1 MMRAFKNHFA
11 FEFKT
16 GIRDKNLLLLNYLFP
31 LGFYILISVLMSNIN
46 PVFIETLIP
55 AMVLIS
61 ILASTLLGLPDPFVK
76 MRDAGVFRSYKI
88 NGVPA
93 ASIIAIPPLTIILH
107 MLIVSAI
114 ITSTAFIFFDAPLP
128 LNWPVFILVFILT
141 LFTSSGLGV
150 LIGVASSNTRATVLW
165 SQLFFLPSMMIS
177 GFFIPSQM
185 LPSVI
190 RRVSMLLPVT
200 HSFNLFRS
208 YSYQQYI
215 GYDPI
220 WSALILLVGGILS
233 FGLAIFLFNWDS
245 NNDTRRGHP
254 ALAFLVLIPYI
265 IGAVFLV

>member
-1 MMRAFKNHFA
+1 MGAFKSHFV

-31 LGFYILISVLMSNIN
+31 LGFYVLISMLMVNIN
-46 PVFIETLIP
+46 PVFVETLIP
-55 AMVLIS
+55 AMILIS
-61 ILASTLLGLPDPFVK
+61 ILASTLLGLPDPFVR
-76 MRDAGVFRSYKI
+76 MREAGIFRSYKI

-93 ASIIAIPPLTIILH
+93 SSIVIIPPMTIILH
-107 MLIVSAI
+107 MVIVSAV

-128 LNWPVFILVFILT
+128 QNWMSFTLVFILT
-141 LFTSSGLGV
+141 LFTSTGLGV

-165 SQLFFLPSMMIS
+165 SQLFFIPSMLVS

-190 RRVSMLLPVT
+190 KRISMLLPAT
-200 HSFNLFRS
+200 HSFNLFS
-208 YSYQQYI
+208 YFSYQQYI
-215 GYDPI
+215 GYNPL

-233 FGLAIFLFNWDS
+233 FGLVVFLFNWDNK
-245 NNDTRRGHP
+245 NNTRRGHP

-265 IGAVFLV
+265 IGAIFLP